1 MNHSTFWILSSWLLY
16 LLTLFYTGPHSPIWI
31 VISHC
36 ELNLGWCIPYS
47 LSPHYPFFDESVLC
61 FGVWKNLQRVKS
73 HVFLSD
79 APGPF
84 QSTNMESAHLS
95 LYCKKVSHISQI
107 SIYYIVISIQFEIFY
122 FHFNFFSVPYY
133 LEVFCTVS
141 KYGGGG
147 GFKIYATVFQ
157 CNSTVV
163 RKTLYGFHDYLLK

>member
-36 ELNLGWCIPYS
+36 ELNLGWCIPSS

-84 QSTNMESAHLS
+84 QSTNMISTLVFFLRKSIPQEWCLLECVAQSEGFALRLS
-95 LYCKKVSHISQI
+95 DIPLASTALNRGIFLVFPVLSHTRVLARPFILLWQ
-107 SIYYIVISIQFEIFY
+107 
-122 FHFNFFSVPYY
+122 N
-133 LEVFCTVS
+133 
-141 KYGGGG
+141 
-147 GFKIYATVFQ
+147 
-157 CNSTVV
+157 
-163 RKTLYGFHDYLLK
+163 TLALHALG